1 MTIEELL
8 ERVYANCIPDE
19 ATGCMAWTGA
29 VRWTCN
35 NPSIRREGGNSVSLR
50 RYMLE
55 VANEKK
61 PCPKR
66 VATYIC
72 GNPKCVKL
80 EHIAAVTR
88 TVLQTRVN
96 SEMNAFQ
103 KLRKAKR
110 SSAKRRLCAKLTP
123 EIVKAIKESNE
134 PQKLVAQRYGVVQS
148 TISQIKRGVT
158 WKDYDNP
165 FTRLAA

>member
-1 MTIEELL
+1 MTIEKLL
-8 ERVYANCIPDE
+8 ERVYANCIPD
-19 ATGCMAWTGA
+19 AMGCMIWTGA
-29 VRWTCN
+29 VRWACH
-35 NPSIRREGGNSVSLR
+35 NPSIRKEGGNSVSLR

-55 VANEKK
+55 VANGKK
-61 PCPKR
+61 PSHKL
-66 VATYIC
+66 VATYTC
-72 GNPKCVKL
+72 GNKKCVKL
-80 EHIAAVTR
+80 EHTAAVTR

-96 SEMNAFQ
+96 SEMNAIE

-110 SSAKRRLCAKLTP
+110 SSVKRRIYAKLTP
-123 EIVKAIKESNE
+123 EIVQAIKESSE
-134 PQKLVAQRYGVVQS
+134 PQKLVAKRYGVVQS